1 MSEMIDYDSL
11 PKSDK
16 NWMVVVALSLVPI
29 CCMIGAQHF
38 YAGNPV
44 KALIRWIPVVGW
56 ILAIVDLVK
65 LFQGK
70 FLDGE
75 GNVVRK

>member
-16 NWMVVVALSLVPI
+16 SWKVVFALSLVPL
-29 CCMIGAQHF
+29 CSMIGVQHF
-38 YAGNPV
+38 YAGNPL